1 MFNYFQGFGVFTC
14 LIVYILQFAIAI
26 YSKQDDKKTTERIY
40 TQEDSL
46 GLAARNY
53 NNWNAEPSQ
62 YSSIIS
68 QKILFKFP
76 SLRSI
81 GFRLVYFIF
90 TLIGIISTI
99 NMFRGYW
106 FLLDEYFMNDHY
118 SLSLIHGQIYGAL
131 VLTACFAS
139 CSLHAGVF
147 KDEYMGEKCLIEFY
161 YTSYFYIKVNTIFMS
176 SIIFVILSIIN

>member
-1 MFNYFQGFGVFTC
+1 M
-14 LIVYILQFAIAI
+14 
-26 YSKQDDKKTTERIY
+26 EEIY
-40 TQEDSL
+40 TQENSL
-46 GLAARNY
+46 GLAAKNY

-62 YSSIIS
+62 YSSNIS
-68 QKILFKFP
+68 QKILFKIP

-81 GFRLVYFIF
+81 GFRMAYFIF

-118 SLSLIHGQIYGAL
+118 NLSLIHGQIYGAL

-176 SIIFVILSIIN
+176 STIFCYINLYIIGESY